1 MGLVRATALVVFS
14 LALLG
19 AADDPLPRVRSKS
32 DVPPV
37 NTNEPQASST
47 LTFDMPLI
55 ALAVEPI
62 AAVTVD
68 VRDAASATAAMR
80 EALATNDAPRFEAAY
95 KRARELGANVAAYD
109 DIEKVWSFANSDPN
123 GAFYG
128 SEMHDRLAAKY
139 PAYARYI
146 EQYRLVDARGQVWY
160 PTSETRTFLAKQ
172 LRGGEGATSP
182 VVKARKAPAAEP
194 KRRHAVLQKAELRR
208 DAAAPAGVD
217 AGAPSHDVLANDIHN
232 AAKPPVAVAP
242 VEPVKADVAAGSGG
256 ATILFVVLAM
266 LAAGVV
272 TLFVRTPK
280 PEEPPAEIFPITR
293 AS

>member
-19 AADDPLPRVRSKS
+19 AAEDPLPPVRAKS
-32 DVPPV
+32 DVPPI

-47 LTFDMPLI
+47 LTFDTPLI

-123 GAFYG
+123 GAFYD

-139 PAYARYI
+139 PAYARTI

-160 PTSETRTFLAKQ
+160 PTSETRAFLGKQ
-172 LRGGEGATSP
+172 LSGGEGPTSP
-182 VVKARKAPAAEP
+182 VVKARKAPPAEP

-208 DAAAPAGVD
+208 DVAAPAGVD
-217 AGAPSHDVLANDIHN
+217 AGAPSHDVLANDIRN
-232 AAKPPVAVAP
+232 AAKPPVAHV
-242 VEPVKADVAAGSGG
+242 VEPVKADVGGGG
-256 ATILFVVLAM
+256 AGAILFVVLAM

-280 PEEPPAEIFPITR
+280 PEEPPAEVFPITR